1 MTKYGELVKVML
13 GENAPNDAVI
23 EFYVQS
29 TIERVQAYC
38 NRTDIPDDLTNTVVE
53 ITLDRLTEMY
63 GSKDATFG
71 QGRKVIKQAKDGQQ
85 MVNYSTPGQNK
96 VTSGNEGDFLQGYLM
111 VLNRFR
117 TMAGVK
123 PRNDGAGDYGDV

>member
-38 NRTDIPDDLTNTVVE
+38 NRTDIPDGLTNTVVE
-53 ITLDRLTEMY
+53 ITLDRLTERF
-63 GSKDATFG
+63 GSKNSQYGDG
-71 QGRKVIKQAKDGQQ
+71 LKIVKSAKDGQQ
-85 MVNYSTPGQNK
+85 QVQYSTVGQNK

>member
-13 GENAPNDAVI
+13 GDNAPSDQII
-23 EFYVQS
+23 EFYVGS
-29 TIERVQAYC
+29 TIERVKAYC
-38 NRTDIPDDLTNTVVE
+38 NRTDIPEGLTNTIVE

-96 VTSGNEGDFLQGYLM
+96 GTSSNEGDFLQGYLM

-117 TMAGVK
+117 TMAGVA
-123 PRNDGAGDYGDV
+123 PRKDDSGDYPV